1 MKPILPPNYNAKNL
15 SEKEKATLA
24 KFHKD
29 YIVEEIKMYL
39 NTNLEEAMKLALT
52 NNLLLAITSGANIN
66 VITYLDSG
74 SYDVPYVAI
83 LSDGS
88 ILSTSQYPYIKIIS
102 KKDLGQ
108 FEWED
113 NRIFVHKI
121 PIFQRIPFTIWLEAE
136 EIEEEFDGQI
146 LYRYYEM
153 WWLGNV
159 KTQNLEIYYGL
170 DDG

>member
-1 MKPILPPNYNAKNL
+1 MLQPYVPKNNL
-15 SEKEKATLA
+15 SEKEKANLA
-24 KFHKD
+24 KFHKE

-39 NTNLEEAMKLALT
+39 YTNIEEALKLALT
-52 NNLLLAITSGANIN
+52 NEFLLAITQGATIQ
-66 VITYLDSG
+66 VISYLDSG
-74 SYDVPYVAI
+74 EFDVPCIAI
-83 LSDGS
+83 LSDGNT
-88 ILSTSQYPYIKIIS
+88 LDKEQYPYLKVIS
-102 KKDLGQ
+102 KKDLAK

-113 NRIFVHKI
+113 NRIWVRKI

-136 EIEEEFDGQI
+136 NIEEEFDGQI

-159 KTQNLEIYYGL
+159 KTQNLDIYYGL

>member
-1 MKPILPPNYNAKNL
+1 MLLPAIPNNNL
-15 SEKEKATLA
+15 SDKEKATIA
-24 KFHKD
+24 KYHKD
-29 YIVEEIKMYL
+29 YIIEEIKMYL

-52 NNLLLAITSGANIN
+52 NNLMLAVTSGANIN

-88 ILSTSQYPYIKIIS
+88 ILPTTQYPYIKIIS
-102 KKDLGQ
+102 LKDLGL

-121 PIFQRIPFTIWLEAE
+121 PIFQRIPLSIWLEDN

-146 LYRYYEM
+146 LYQYYRT